1 MIISFSGID
10 GAGKSTQARYVK
22 KILKDYGL
30 SVCDIHMI
38 SWSLTNKIGKML
50 QKKGANIVFPLT
62 PSESK
67 KTFFWGEKLL
77 RKIVL
82 IFDIMRFRFFVMR
95 GVRVR
100 NQVLICDRF
109 FYDLAVQ
116 GVYTGVIKG
125 KFERFYNKI
134 IPKPTISIL
143 LDLSPDTAQKR
154 EREHTLSY
162 YQIKRELYLRNAL
175 LWEMVVVFEEGIGKT
190 QQEIKKIIDDCVQR
204 N

>member
-143 LDLSPDTAQKR
+143 LDLSP
-154 EREHTLSY
+154 
-162 YQIKRELYLRNAL
+162 YQVMGGQAS
-175 LWEMVVVFEEGIGKT
+175 
-190 QQEIKKIIDDCVQR
+190 
-204 N
+204 